1 MKQLNY
7 DIRTLIL
14 QNVRDNTAQRP
25 TPEKITMAQYRY
37 LCKLIKRKKITERF
51 FKFLLSELYG
61 EKDWRK
67 LSYEQ
72 MYELIH
78 ILTFYKFNN

>member
-7 DIRTLIL
+7 DTRTLIL
-14 QNVRDNTAQRP
+14 QSLRDNAERP
-25 TPEKITMAQYRY
+25 SPDKITMTQYHY
-37 LCKLIKRKKITERF
+37 LCKLIRRKKITKPF
-51 FKFLLSELYG
+51 FQFLLTELYG

-67 LSYEQ
+67 LTYDQ

-78 ILTFYKFNN
+78 VLTYYNYKE